1 MLRVTTFTVGQ
12 MATNCYLLSDSET
25 RECVI
30 VDPGDDAEYIS
41 DRITTLGLTPTH
53 IIATHGHFDHIMAAF
68 VLKINF
74 DIPFLIHEKDRF
86 LVNRMQS
93 TAKHFL
99 DVGECDPPPS
109 IDRTIEHGDILDI
122 GHIGVAIWALP
133 GHTPGGIGLY
143 EKKSGIM
150 LTGDTLFADGAVGR
164 TDHEYADR
172 RLLKTSI
179 SKILHLPVFTRLLP
193 GHGEESTVGAEV
205 LFHVQ

>member
-12 MATNCYLLSDSET
+12 MATNCYLLIDPEI

-41 DRITTLGLTPTH
+41 DKIVSLGLTPTH
-53 IIATHGHFDHIMAAF
+53 IVATHGHFDHIMAAF

-74 DIPFLIHEKDRF
+74 GIPFLMNGLDRF
-86 LVNRMQS
+86 LVDRMQS

-99 DVGECDPPPS
+99 DIVVVDPPPGIDMS
-109 IDRTIEHGDILDI
+109 IGQGDILDV
-122 GHIGVAIWALP
+122 GHIGVSILSLP
-133 GHTPGGIGLY
+133 GHTPGSIGLY
-143 EKKSGIM
+143 EKKSGIL

-172 RLLKTSI
+172 GVLKTSV
-179 SKILHLPVFTRLLP
+179 SKILRLPASTRLLP
-193 GHGEESTVGAEV
+193 GHGEETSIGAEV
-205 LFHVQ
+205 MFHVQ